1 MSVQC
6 VLMLSN
12 GELLS
17 QTGGDDWL
25 QRHTIILRT
34 SITYLQWQLTVLI
47 KINAW
52 HTSVQDYLNIVFLFS
67 ATFFCLQFQSYLL
80 ELHIQWI
87 HHVHILT
94 TERSWFGTTQLSM
107 SKTPNMLMYRHF
119 LFRYP
124 LSVSPQEEYT
134 LELSCSL
141 RVSLI
146 ACSILVRQTG
156 LTFSAML
163 FFLLLT
169 KVGTGTLHILFM
181 ERLICG
187 LCIQFFHE
195 TFVCKGMTLICTLGY
210 RLSYIHSSTLIN
222 IIKKGYSPKAR
233 VCAAL
238 GWNPL

>member
-1 MSVQC
+1 MAAPK
-6 VLMLSN
+6 
-12 GELLS
+12 
-17 QTGGDDWL
+17 
-25 QRHTIILRT
+25 
-34 SITYLQWQLTVLI
+34 YL
-47 KINAW
+47 A
-52 HTSVQDYLNIVFLFS
+52 
-67 ATFFCLQFQSYLL
+67 QFQSYSL

-94 TERSWFGTTQLSM
+94 TERSWFSTTQLSM

-169 KVGTGTLHILFM
+169 KVGTGTLHFIYIYYSWRGSYVDFLFSLFT
-181 ERLICG
+181 RL
-187 LCIQFFHE
+187 LF
-195 TFVCKGMTLICTLGY
+195 T
-210 RLSYIHSSTLIN
+210 
-222 IIKKGYSPKAR
+222 KA
-233 VCAAL
+233 
-238 GWNPL
+238 